1 MYRIEVSPGEETV
14 FRTLEELATGIRNGL
29 VTPRSRIYHQASQKW
44 LPIEFHPH
52 YKKALQSLDRPRPP
66 TPVPSA
72 GAAAHPPAPA
82 PVPSEPPAP
91 PRPAPPARKPAPS
104 IPAAAANLP
113 FIEVELPD
121 TVGAPPAPMPAPA
134 PVRAHA
140 SAHSHAPSHSVE
152 PHGSALPVAR
162 RRAAGGRPLLYA
174 GSAVVLV
181 VVGYLTA
188 TAAPARPAAAEP
200 VPAAAAPAE
209 PEQPAPVEELTEQ
222 MPHEDVD
229 VVPEPVASPTP
240 APGSVIHEVTA
251 RTGPPSLAWSS
262 SAGAIAPAK
271 SEPPPAPAAKA
282 TAPVVTPP
290 PALVELT
297 IPTLPTGDSLAPSA
311 RSTRDTAAI
320 KRILKAVTGSKPPE
334 ASVAR

>member
-14 FRTLEELATGIRNGL
+14 FRTMEELATGIRNGL

-52 YKKALQSLDRPRPP
+52 YKKAMRSLDRPRPP
-66 TPVPSA
+66 TPAPSA
-72 GAAAHPPAPA
+72 GAAAHPPAPTPA
-82 PVPSEPPAP
+82 PSEPPP

-104 IPAAAANLP
+104 IPAAAASLP
-113 FIEVELPD
+113 YIEVEQPD
-121 TVGAPPAPMPAPA
+121 TGGAAPAPMPAPG
-134 PVRAHA
+134 PLRAHA
-140 SAHSHAPSHSVE
+140 PADWHAPSHSVQ

-162 RRAAGGRPLLYA
+162 RRTAGGRPLVYA

-181 VVGYLTA
+181 VAGYLTA
-188 TAAPARPAAAEP
+188 TATPARPAAAAP
-200 VPAAAAPAE
+200 VPAAVAPAE
-209 PEQPAPVEELTEQ
+209 PEQATPAEDLTEQ

-229 VVPEPVASPTP
+229 VVSEVVAPPTTAP
-240 APGSVIHEVTA
+240 ASVIHEVTP

-271 SEPPPAPAAKA
+271 SEPPPAPAVKPPASA
-282 TAPVVTPP
+282 ITPP
-290 PALVELT
+290 PAMVELA
-297 IPTLPTGDSLAPSA
+297 IPALPTGDSLAPSA
-311 RSTRDTAAI
+311 RATRDTAAI
-320 KRILKAVTGSKPPE
+320 KRIMKAVTGSKPSE